1 MHKMA
6 RSFQMIDDDACLGSK
21 NEEGVVNARARRATH
36 LIVRDLVQHQR
47 TICHHNSS

>member
-36 LIVRDLVQHQR
+36 LILRDLIASISTFRHTV
-47 TICHHNSS
+47 